1 MNAEVIGRKQQEEF
15 VNDRNKESFILLSNT
30 EKNLYNIKSF
40 IENRKDTRWDM
51 FNRVAEEDI
60 DLKELSFSLSPTALS
75 LSSLDGSLYKGCK
88 ASLLHRLEESIP
100 LSDLQSLVGAVQIF
114 DAMVIMQQI
123 PASVN
128 TLVTYLII
136 F

>member
-30 EKNLYNIKSF
+30 EKNLYYIKSF

>member
-1 MNAEVIGRKQQEEF
+1 
-15 VNDRNKESFILLSNT
+15 
-30 EKNLYNIKSF
+30 
-40 IENRKDTRWDM
+40 M
-51 FNRVAEEDI
+51 FNRVAVEDI
-60 DLKELSFSLSPTALS
+60 GLKELSFSLSPTALS

-128 TLVTYLII
+128 TLVTCLII

>member
-15 VNDRNKESFILLSNT
+15 VNDRNKESFILLYNT
-30 EKNLYNIKSF
+30 EKNLYYIKSF